1 MRRLPADSSLSSR
14 PAPAAATGARAL
26 SAAALLVLGIAGT
39 AAARDSDR
47 TQNMNIGAAHSEG
60 SLEDSGVYTFTG
72 AVVITQGTLEIRA
85 DRADIHRTGGDIA
98 RAVLVG
104 KQATLKQQMNDGTWM
119 NARADRIDYDT
130 RNDVIVLIGNYT
142 VSTPRGSTNGQ
153 RLTYDLKSSRLESG
167 GDSGRVSMTFVP
179 KSAQGGSE
187 PKPAPKPASGTDAKP
202 AAPKSKP

>member
-1 MRRLPADSSLSSR
+1 MRRLPADFPLFSR
-14 PAPAAATGARAL
+14 AMRTAATGALAL
-26 SAAALLVLGIAGT
+26 SAAALLALGIGP

-47 TQNMNIGAAHSEG
+47 AQNMNIGAAHSEG
-60 SLEDSGVYTFTG
+60 SLEESGVYTFTG

-104 KQATLKQQMNDGTWM
+104 KQAMLKQQMNDGTWM

-187 PKPAPKPASGTDAKP
+187 PKPAPKTAPSTDPKP

>member
-1 MRRLPADSSLSSR
+1 MRRLLADSLVLSRLALANRAS
-14 PAPAAATGARAL
+14 AL
-26 SAAALLVLGIAGT
+26 STAALSMAALLTAAAFGIGT

-47 TQNMNIGAAHSEG
+47 AQNMNIGAAHSEG
-60 SLEDSGVYTFTG
+60 SLEETGIYTFTG
-72 AVVITQGTLEIRA
+72 AVLITQGTLEIRA

-130 RNDVIVLIGNYT
+130 RNDVIVLTGNYT

-179 KSAQGGSE
+179 KSAQNGAE
-187 PKPAPKPASGTDAKP
+187 PKPAPK
-202 AAPKSKP
+202 SKP

>member
-1 MRRLPADSSLSSR
+1 MRRLPADSSIR
-14 PAPAAATGARAL
+14 PHTSPARARTAL
-26 SAAALLVLGIAGT
+26 ATVALLALGIGA

-60 SLEDSGVYTFTG
+60 SLEETGVYTFPG
-72 AVVITQGTLEIRA
+72 AVLITQGTLEIRA

-153 RLTYDLKSSRLESG
+153 RLTYDLKRSRLESG

-179 KSAQGGSE
+179 KSAQGGAE
-187 PKPAPKPASGTDAKP
+187 PKPAPKPASGSDAKP

>member
-1 MRRLPADSSLSSR
+1 MRRLPADSSIRPRASS
-14 PAPAAATGARAL
+14 ARSALAL
-26 SAAALLVLGIAGT
+26 STAALLALGIGA

-60 SLEDSGVYTFTG
+60 SLEDTGVYTFTG
-72 AVVITQGTLEIRA
+72 AVLITQGTLEIRA

-179 KSAQGGSE
+179 KSAQGGDG
-187 PKPAPKPASGTDAKP
+187 KPAPKPDAKP
-202 AAPKSKP
+202 APKSKP

>member
-1 MRRLPADSSLSSR
+1 MRRLPADSSIRPHTSS
-14 PAPAAATGARAL
+14 ARARTAL
-26 SAAALLVLGIAGT
+26 ATVALLALGIGA

-60 SLEDSGVYTFTG
+60 SLEETGVYTFTG
-72 AVVITQGTLEIRA
+72 AVLITQGTLEIRA

-179 KSAQGGSE
+179 KSAQGGAE
-187 PKPAPKPASGTDAKP
+187 PKPAPKPASGSDAKP